1 MGNSACYFLG
11 KEGSLWAFGSKN
23 FGQLGERKVAD
34 RHFPIQIIK
43 KGVIEVSA
51 YGHHVVFVKADGSL
65 WGMGRN
71 HRGQLGNDQYSE
83 ISFPIQIMSSNVKSA
98 KTGAEHTLVLMKDG
112 SLFSFGSDI
121 AGQLAIG
128 RTIWT
133 EKPVL
138 ITKDLLIQTAE

>member
-1 MGNSACYFLG
+1 M
-11 KEGSLWAFGSKN
+11 
-23 FGQLGERKVAD
+23 
-34 RHFPIQIIK
+34 
-43 KGVIEVSA
+43 SA

-71 HRGQLGNDQYSE
+71 HRGQLGNDQHSE
-83 ISFPIQIMSSNVKSA
+83 ISFPVQIMSSNVKSA

-138 ITKDLLIQTAE
+138 ITEDLLIQTAD